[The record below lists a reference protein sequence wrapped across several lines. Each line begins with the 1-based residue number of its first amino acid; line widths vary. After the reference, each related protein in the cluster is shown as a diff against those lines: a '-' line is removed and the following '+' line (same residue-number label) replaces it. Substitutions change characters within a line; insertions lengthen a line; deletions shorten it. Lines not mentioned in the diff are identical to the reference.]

1 MIVLE
6 VVPEKKNKILKEY
19 LLVLRE
25 DVHLIIDSWG
35 VDLVIDYS
43 WAVGLVFDYSWAVG
57 LVIDYS
63 SAVGLVID
71 YSWAVGLEI

>member
-6 VVPEKKNKILKEY
+6 VVQEKKNKILKEY
-19 LLVLRE
+19 LLVLLE
-25 DVHLIIDSWG
+25 DVHLIIDS
-35 VDLVIDYS
+35 S
-43 WAVGLVFDYSWAVG
+43 AVG

-71 YSWAVGLEI
+71 LLDCSFSI